1 VGRHFFE
8 SWTLFGAWRP
18 FLIDIGRLTAGKMA
32 VLGKMERPALEDPD
46 IHLMLSFKNGDK
58 SAFEALLRK
67 HYRNVLNFSYRFLGR
82 RDLAEDLTHEVFLRV
97 YQNPAGYEPRSRF
110 RTWLYTIAKNLCLNE
125 LRRKSHRMQ
134 SLDEPGLQES
144 GQMSN
149 AIPDP
154 SLPPEESLV
163 RKERIAAV
171 RAAID
176 ELPENQ
182 RLAVILRRYDDFSYE
197 QIAATLNTSEKAV
210 KSLLNR
216 AKEHLQ
222 KKLAPWVEKKPL

>member
-1 VGRHFFE
+1 
-8 SWTLFGAWRP
+8 
-18 FLIDIGRLTAGKMA
+18 MA
-32 VLGKMERPALEDPD
+32 VLGKLERPALEDPD
-46 IHLMLSFKNGDK
+46 VALMLAFKNGDK

-97 YQNPAGYEPRSRF
+97 YRNPAGYEPRSRF

-134 SLDEPGLQES
+134 SLDAPGLPEG
-144 GQMSN
+144 GQ
-149 AIPDP
+149 APQDIPDP
-154 SLPPEESLV
+154 TPPPDASLV
-163 RKERIAAV
+163 RQERIAAV

-176 ELPENQ
+176 DLPENQ

-210 KSLLNR
+210 KSLLSR
-216 AKEHLQ
+216 AKEHLK
-222 KKLAPWVEKKPL
+222 KKLAPWVEKNTT

>member
-1 VGRHFFE
+1 MTDQVNE
-8 SWTLFGAWRP
+8 I
-18 FLIDIGRLTAGKMA
+18 LIASHDSDAQ
-32 VLGKMERPALEDPD
+32 
-46 IHLMLSFKNGDK
+46 LMLAFQKGDL
-58 SAFEALLRK
+58 SAFEALLRRN
-67 HYRNVLNFSYRFLGR
+67 YRNVLNFTYRFMGR
-82 RDLAEDLTHEVFLRV
+82 RDIAEDLTHEVFLRV
-97 YQNPAGYEPRSRF
+97 YQNTAGYEPRSRF

-134 SLDEPGLQES
+134 SLDEPGLQE
-144 GQMSN
+144 GEQLPK

-154 SLPPEESLV
+154 SLPPEDHLI

-197 QIAATLNTSEKAV
+197 QIAATMNTSEKAV

-222 KKLAPWVEKKPL
+222 KKLAPWVEKKTM